1 MRPAQGSARFVMALG
16 MFALVAL
23 AGAAVGAQDETSP
36 WAGHWEGSIE
46 ILNAPL
52 AVEVSLVQTDDAWT
66 GTIDIPAQDAVGLPL
81 TILRIDSETIE
92 FAIADVPGDPTFKG
106 RRSDSGIAG
115 TFSQGGVDFPF
126 ALTRAQR

>member
-1 MRPAQGSARFVMALG
+1 MRPAQGSARFRG
-16 MFALVAL
+16 
-23 AGAAVGAQDETSP
+23 GARKVGARRLGWRSRGRTGTKP
-36 WAGHWEGSIE
+36 LGRPLEGGIE
-46 ILNAPL
+46 IPNAPL
-52 AVEVSLVQTDDAWT
+52 AVEVDLVQTDDAWT

-81 TILRIDSETIE
+81 TILRIDGETIE
-92 FAIADVPGDPTFKG
+92 FAIAGVPGDPTFKG

>member
-1 MRPAQGSARFVMALG
+1 MRPAQGSARFARALG
-16 MFALVAL
+16 RLALVAL
-23 AGAAVGAQDETSP
+23 AGAAVGAQEPSR
-36 WAGHWEGSIE
+36 WAGHWEGGIE
-46 ILNAPL
+46 IPNAPL
-52 AVEVSLVQTDDAWT
+52 AVEVDLVQTDDAWT

-81 TILRIDSETIE
+81 TILRIDGETIE
-92 FAIADVPGDPTFKG
+92 FAIAGVPGDPTFKG